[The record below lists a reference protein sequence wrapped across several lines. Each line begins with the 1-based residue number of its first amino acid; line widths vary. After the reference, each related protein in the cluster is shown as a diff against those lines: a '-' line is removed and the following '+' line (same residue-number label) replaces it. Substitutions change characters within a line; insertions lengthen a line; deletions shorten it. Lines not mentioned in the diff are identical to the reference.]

1 MGNKRLFFLGCLG
14 LFFQEVSGKTFA
26 LSKEDRVMLVE
37 RLKRL
42 EGRKTALESKTD
54 SLDKQ
59 RRYQQ
64 KIDFVKTKLGAPLVP
79 FSLDLS
85 DKKPEEK
92 IKFLPEKKEES
103 PVLSSRA
110 RSGEVDFF
118 HDKSQVMN
126 IRNSINKQGG
136 IKGRST
142 ILAALPPA
150 HNRAV
155 SQPPKGGV
163 LIDGEA
169 PLKSVPPLG
178 GPLSF
183 QQTQLASSPIYAQKR
198 APLEEKQEGTLG
210 SKGSAVLS
218 LTQGTRPTS
227 VWEAGNVAAAH
238 DQQKMGWS
246 MPAPLISAPLF
257 SQPQVMGGMQQQRGA
272 SQGPMA
278 QQPMASHQTPPNHT
292 CSFSPHKLVR
302 VWQAQ

>member
-1 MGNKRLFFLGCLG
+1 MQKKRLFFLVLLG
-14 LFFQEVSGKTFA
+14 FLGSLFQEVSGKTFA
-26 LSKEDRVMLVE
+26 LSAADRVMLKE

-42 EGRKTALESKTD
+42 EGHKTALESKTG

-79 FSLDLS
+79 FSLGLS
-85 DKKPEEK
+85 DKKPGEK
-92 IKFLPEKKEES
+92 IRFLPEKKEES

-110 RSGEVDFF
+110 RSGGVDFF

-126 IRNSINKQGG
+126 IRDSIKEQGG
-136 IKGRST
+136 IKRRST
-142 ILAALPPA
+142 LLDALPPA

-155 SQPPKGGV
+155 SQPPKGGI

-169 PLKSVPPLG
+169 PLKPIPPLG

-183 QQTQLASSPIYAQKR
+183 QQTQLASSPLYAQKR

-210 SKGSAVLS
+210 SKGSAVL
-218 LTQGTRPTS
+218 TQGPRPTS
-227 VWEAGNVAAAH
+227 VWAAGNVAAAQ

-257 SQPQVMGGMQQQRGA
+257 SQPQMRGGVQQQIGA
-272 SQGPMA
+272 SQEMA
-278 QQPMASHQTPPNHT
+278 HHDASQQAPPTHR